1 MTTRNEKRLIV
12 LSNQRKRIADRIIK
26 SAREHKSTKDL
37 QARLIDATT
46 EQLKLE
52 RRLERKRA

>member
-12 LSNQRKRIADRIIK
+12 LSNQRKRMAERIIRNT
-26 SAREHKSTKDL
+26 REHKSTKDL
-37 QARLIDATT
+37 QAKLIDATV
-46 EQLKLE
+46 EQLKIE